1 MTNKVKFA
9 IIGTG
14 MIAERHAKALKAA
27 GHAELAGVF
36 DLKMERARDFSKAN
50 DNIKVYAGFEELL
63 EDVAID
69 AVTIATPTGAH
80 MDVAVPV
87 ARAGKHILC
96 EKPLDINLEKADRII
111 QECQA
116 NKVILSAVFQARF
129 SENVRLIKEALDKGR
144 FGKLILASAQ
154 VKWFRSQEYY
164 DSAGWR
170 GTWKMDGGGALM
182 NQSIHLIDLLL
193 YFAGEPLELSA
204 YTGTLTHNIEV
215 EDTAC
220 ASIKFKN
227 GALGVIE
234 ASTSCA
240 PGFPRKLELSGE
252 KGSVILEGDA
262 ITRWQFS
269 EDQPED
275 ATIRESGLSGSLVS
289 GASDPRAADFEGHR
303 RQIEDLSLAVLQKR
317 EPSIPG
323 SEGRRAIEL
332 ICGIYRSAET
342 KQPVRFE

>member
-1 MTNKVKFA
+1 MPDKVKFA

-14 MIAERHAKALKAA
+14 MIAERHAKALEASE
-27 GHAELAGVF
+27 HAELAGVF
-36 DLKMERARDFSKAN
+36 DLNHERAKEFSKTN
-50 DNIKVYAGFEELL
+50 MGVKTYSSFEELL
-63 EDVAID
+63 ADKNID

-80 MDVAVPV
+80 MQTAVP
-87 ARAGKHILC
+87 AACAGKHILC

-111 QECQA
+111 KACKE
-116 NKVILSAVFQARF
+116 NDVILSAVFQARF
-129 SENVRLIKEALDKGR
+129 SKNVQLIKKALDSGR
-144 FGKLILASAQ
+144 FGRLLLASAQ

-164 DSAGWR
+164 DSASWR
-170 GTWKMDGGGALM
+170 GTWAVDGGGALM

-193 YFAGEPLELSA
+193 YFAGNPSEVSA
-204 YTGTLTHNIEV
+204 YTATLTHNIEV
-215 EDTAC
+215 EDTVC
-220 ASIKFKN
+220 ASVRFKN
-227 GALGVIE
+227 GAMGVIE

-262 ITRWQFS
+262 ITRWCFS
-269 EDQPED
+269 EELPED
-275 ATIRESGLSGSLVS
+275 AAIRKATDSSNLVS

-303 RQIEDLSLAVLQKR
+303 RQIEDLSLAILQNRK
-317 EPSIPG
+317 PVIPG

-342 KQPVRFE
+342 KQPVRF

>member
-1 MTNKVKFA
+1 MSSKVKFA

-14 MIAERHAKALKAA
+14 MIAERHVKALNAA
-27 GHAELAGVF
+27 EYAEPAGVF
-36 DLKMERARDFSKAN
+36 DLNIARAREFAQAN
-50 DNIKVYAGFEELL
+50 GNIKVYATFDELL
-63 EDVAID
+63 ADPAID
-69 AVTIATPTGAH
+69 AVTIATPTGTH
-80 MDVAVPV
+80 MDVAVQA

-111 QECQA
+111 QECQE
-116 NKVILSAVFQARF
+116 NNVILSSIFQARF
-129 SENVRLIKEALDKGR
+129 SENVQRIKKALNNNR
-144 FGKLILASAQ
+144 FGKLVLASAQ

-164 DSAGWR
+164 DCTGWR

-204 YTGTLTHNIEV
+204 YTGTLTHDIEV

-227 GALGVIE
+227 GAMGVIE

-240 PGFPRKLELSGE
+240 PGFPRKLEISGE
-252 KGSVILEGDA
+252 KGSVCLEGDE

-269 EDQPED
+269 EEYPED
-275 ATIRESGLSGSLVS
+275 AAIRESGASGGLVS

-303 RQIEDLSLAVLQKR
+303 RQIEDLSLAVLQNR
-317 EPSIPG
+317 EPSISG
-323 SEGRRAIEL
+323 REGRKAIALIRAI
-332 ICGIYRSAET
+332 YQSAET
-342 KQPVRFE
+342 GQHVRFE